1 MAKIRQGDQ
10 VVVIRG
16 EDKGHKGRVSR
27 VIKDRGLLVVEGA
40 NRVKRHVKATQQ
52 RPGGILEV
60 EAPIPISK
68 VALLDPESGKAA
80 RVKFKIEDGK
90 KVRVTK
96 GGTAIP
102 GEQR

>member
-1 MAKIRQGDQ
+1 MPKIRQGDQ

-27 VIKDRGLLVVEGA
+27 VLKDRGLLVVEGV

-60 EAPIPISK
+60 EAPIAISK
-68 VALLDPESGKAA
+68 VALLDPQSGKPT
-80 RVKFKIEDGK
+80 RVKFKVENGK
-90 KVRVTK
+90 KVRVAK
-96 GGTAIP
+96 SGEGIP